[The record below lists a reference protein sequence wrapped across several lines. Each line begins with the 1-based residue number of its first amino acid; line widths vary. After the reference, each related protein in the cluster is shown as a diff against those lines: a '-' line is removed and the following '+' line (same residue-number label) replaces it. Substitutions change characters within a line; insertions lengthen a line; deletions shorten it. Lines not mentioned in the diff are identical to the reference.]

1 MGIDRLAPEEVLSNL
16 VKHEKEYYELLA
28 VCSLIKE
35 GNPHPSKKEITERI
49 EYIKHHF
56 PELSILLNPLTDKEL
71 FCIYHAS
78 CGKEIKET
86 AYKLGVSEGF
96 IKQLR
101 TSACHKLHA
110 PKMGTALTR
119 AIKFGY
125 LPLKDESSFLHS
137 SDKEFSL
144 DFQKL
149 KKVTKNYKKI
159 IQTEEAE
166 NASI

>member
-16 VKHEKEYYELLA
+16 IKHEKEYYILLA
-28 VCSLIKE
+28 IFSFIQEGYSCYSQKE
-35 GNPHPSKKEITERI
+35 VNERSD
-49 EYIKHHF
+49 YIKHHF
-56 PELSILLNPLTDKEL
+56 PELSILFNPLTDKEL

-78 CGKEIKET
+78 CGKEVKET

-101 TSACHKLHA
+101 TSACHKLRA
-110 PKMGTALTR
+110 TKMGTALTR

-125 LPLKDESSFLHS
+125 LPLKDENSFLPS
-137 SDKEFSL
+137 PDKEFSIN
-144 DFQKL
+144 FQNL

-159 IQTEEAE
+159 IKTEEIE
-166 NASI
+166 STV